1 MNDCAANLPVRVPGP
16 DAAVIP
22 IFWRIVMIFKKE
34 KEVIKLIIEH
44 LEKVEECI
52 VTGEK
57 ALTCYISGEKKEAKL
72 LSRQVDSLESQADS
86 ITETIR
92 DRLYSGAYL
101 PLLREDIYRLV
112 ECMDKVANAMEAC
125 CDFFLNQRPS
135 IPEEF
140 KTSLIEIIRKSTG
153 TVIPLREAVL
163 CFLEGKC
170 PEETTRVHTKDV
182 GLEESEVDKCE
193 WDLTK
198 LIFTSSM
205 EHSFKIHLKQCLN
218 TIVEISDRAED
229 AADHLDLVTLKAMF

>member
-1 MNDCAANLPVRVPGP
+1 
-16 DAAVIP
+16 
-22 IFWRIVMIFKKE
+22 MIFKKE
-34 KEVIKLIIEH
+34 KEVINLIIKH
-44 LEKVEECI
+44 VEKVEECI
-52 VTGEK
+52 STGEK
-57 ALTCYISGEKKEAKL
+57 TLTSYLSGEKGEAKR
-72 LSRQVDSLESQADS
+72 LSRQVDSLETEADY

-112 ECMDKVANAMEAC
+112 EHMDKVANSMEAC

-135 IPEEF
+135 IPDEF
-140 KTSLIEIIRKSTG
+140 KPRLVEIIRKSTG
-153 TVIPLREAVL
+153 TIAPLKDAAL

-170 PEETTRVHTKDV
+170 PEETTRLHVKDV
-182 GLEESEVDKCE
+182 GIKESDVDKLE

-229 AADHLDLVTLKAMF
+229 AADHLELVTLKAMF